1 MAFVEKKTEKLL
13 FKEGRDAALK
23 EYKSKSGFGTKLIRT
38 VFYF

>member
-1 MAFVEKKTEKLL
+1 MAFVEKKTEKLV

-23 EYKSKSGFGTKLIRT
+23 EYKSKRGFGTNLIRT